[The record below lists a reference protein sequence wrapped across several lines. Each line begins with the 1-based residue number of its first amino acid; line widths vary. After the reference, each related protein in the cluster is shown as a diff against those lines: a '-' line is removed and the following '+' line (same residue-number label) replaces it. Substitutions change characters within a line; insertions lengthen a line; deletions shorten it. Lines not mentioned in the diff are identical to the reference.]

1 MWEAYD
7 LKNEDLLWSC
17 IAFMGGIAGQQ
28 QAPCGALSASAVC
41 LGLRNR
47 CSFKDKP
54 RAKQAR
60 IAIRDQAGDLV
71 KCFTQEFGATSCLD
85 LLGLDMSKPDEYQK
99 FRESDIWKQRCAKYI
114 EFIINRLYEYEQRPN
129 ITHSP
134 CLEPSMNRKEHE
146 KRCHP

>member
-1 MWEAYD
+1 MWEAYN

-47 CSFKDKP
+47 CSLQDKP
-54 RAKQAR
+54 KAKQAR

-71 KCFTQEFGATSCLD
+71 RRFAQQFGATSCLD
-85 LLGLDMSKPDEYQK
+85 LVGLDMSKPDEYQK
-99 FRESDIWKQRCAKYI
+99 FLESEIWKQRCAKYI
-114 EFIINRLYEYEQRPN
+114 VFIIDRLYEYEQRPN
-129 ITHSP
+129 ISP
-134 CLEPSMNRKEHE
+134 FPML
-146 KRCHP
+146 